1 MATPAPRAGV
11 VVSGDV
17 KNLVI
22 QLRRIHFPVS
32 NLNLDA
38 GVQCRAFFCE
48 SLLLNASGYPSGVL
62 QFCCATSAAGPFR
75 SQNKNN
81 QVAIE

>member
-1 MATPAPRAGV
+1 SAPRAGV
-11 VVSGDV
+11 VVFGDV

-22 QLRRIHFPVS
+22 QPRCIHFSVS

-48 SLLLNASGYPSGVL
+48 SLLLNTSDHPSGVL
-62 QFCCATSAAGPFR
+62 QFCCVTSAAGPFR